1 MKPNI
6 ILVLLDGARVDRITE
21 SQEFEELRKEGILLN
36 NVTTA
41 IPYTMG
47 AINVIMSGLY
57 GKENGVDGYNKIL
70 GLKESVKILPEILKE
85 NGYFTSCQIIRAKVI
100 ANRGFDVYLTLDEF
114 VDDGSINHPILL
126 KKSFELAK
134 GKPVFSFIQFGGI
147 HTMTTLEVLNKF
159 SWNDK
164 KFYKQKNMN
173 QKKYDNAI
181 KNALKYAKQIKKTI
195 NNLGK
200 SNDTILIF
208 FSDHGT
214 GLGERFGERSYG
226 VYCYEETIRTFYLFI
241 GKGIQKDKIF
251 ENLCASIDI
260 MPTIL
265 GLCDV
270 KTDNRLPG
278 QSFAPVLYENIEKL
292 SDNSFTFCETGAKDG
307 PFPSTEEPNVFCIK
321 TPRYKLIYFQT
332 PNQWKLYDLL
342 NDPSEINDLSG
353 KDLEVENSLRNKL
366 LLWINRHHQ

>member
-6 ILVLLDGARVDRITE
+6 VLVLLDGARVDRITAF
-21 SQEFEELRKEGILLN
+21 QEFDELQKEGVLLN
-36 NVTTA
+36 NVTAA

-57 GKENGVDGYNKIL
+57 GKENGVDAYNKIL
-70 GLKESVKILPEILKE
+70 GLKDSVKILPEILRE
-85 NGYFTSCQIIRAKVI
+85 NGYFTSCQIIRTKVI
-100 ANRGFDVYLTLDEF
+100 ANRGFDIYLTLDEF
-114 VDDGSINHPILL
+114 EDDGSVNHPILL

-159 SWNDK
+159 SWDDK
-164 KFYKQKNMN
+164 KFYEQKNVN

-181 KNALKYAKQIKKTI
+181 KNALNYAQQIKKTV
-195 NNLGK
+195 NELGK

-241 GKGIQKDKIF
+241 GKRIQKNKIF
-251 ENLCASIDI
+251 KNLRASIDI

-265 GLCDV
+265 ELCDI
-270 KTDNRLPG
+270 KIDNRLLG
-278 QSFAPVLYENIEKL
+278 QSFAPVLYKNIEKL
-292 SDNSFTFCETGAKDG
+292 SDSSSTFCETGAKDG
-307 PFPSTEEPNVFCIK
+307 PFPSTKEPNVFCIK
-321 TPRYKLIYFQT
+321 TLQYKMTYFQT

-342 NDPSEINDLSG
+342 NDPYETNDLSG
-353 KDLEVENSLRNKL
+353 KGLEIENSLRNKL
-366 LLWINRHHQ
+366 LSWINRL